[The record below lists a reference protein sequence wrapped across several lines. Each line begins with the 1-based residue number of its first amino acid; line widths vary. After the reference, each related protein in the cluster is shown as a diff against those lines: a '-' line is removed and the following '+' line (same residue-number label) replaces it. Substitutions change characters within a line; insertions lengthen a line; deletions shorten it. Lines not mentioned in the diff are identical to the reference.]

1 MHYISRCFIN
11 KFTSATVL
19 LCLTVLLFSSCQKTP
34 SPTTAE
40 GFYFDT
46 FVTITIYDPC
56 DSSVPDGCLALC
68 SYYDTLL
75 SKTIPDSDIYRINH
89 ADGAPVSVSS
99 DTILL
104 LAEAVSYAKLTDG
117 RIDPTIE
124 TVNSLWDF
132 HQISE
137 NSVPAPEDIATALPH
152 VNYQNITIS
161 EDTVQLKDP
170 EAVIDLGFLA
180 KGFIADRLTD
190 YLLSHGI
197 RNAIINLGGN
207 TVVFGSKGND
217 DPFLVGVET
226 PFENGVPIAVF
237 ALTDCSLVTSGIYH
251 RYFYE
256 GDTLYHHILDA
267 KTGYPI
273 NNGLYSV
280 SILGESSLTCDALS
294 TTCFVLGPDKG
305 MELIESLEDYEA
317 MFILDDYSIRYS
329 SGFPNPQP

>member
-1 MHYISRCFIN
+1 MHYTSHCFMN
-11 KFTSATVL
+11 KITSATVL
-19 LCLTVLLFSSCQKTP
+19 LCLTVLLFSSCRKVP

-68 SYYDTLL
+68 SYYDNLL
-75 SKTIPDSDIYRINH
+75 SKTIPGSDIYRINH
-89 ADGAPVSVSS
+89 ADGTPVSVSS

-104 LAEAVSYAKLTDG
+104 LTEAYSYAELTDG

-124 TVNSLWDF
+124 AVNSLWDF
-132 HQISE
+132 HQVSE
-137 NSVPAPEDIATALPH
+137 NSLPAPEDIADALQH
-152 VNYQNITIS
+152 VNYQNITITG
-161 EDTVQLKDP
+161 DTVQLKDP
-170 EAVIDLGFLA
+170 DAVIDLGFLA

-207 TVVFGSKGND
+207 TVVLGSKGNND
-217 DPFLVGVET
+217 SFLVGVET

-256 GDTLYHHILDA
+256 DDALYHHILDA
-267 KTGYPI
+267 QTGYPI

-280 SILGESSLTCDALS
+280 SILGKSSLTCDALS

-305 MELIESLEDYEA
+305 MELIESLEDYEG
-317 MFILDDYSIRYS
+317 MFILDDNSIRYS
-329 SGFPNPQP
+329 SGFPKPQS